1 MSRIRNRSI
10 FASAIAGLPAFTTP
24 STSITSRYTRP
35 GTEPTAPFVVEE
47 EEEREAT
54 RKEINVSESY
64 MKRLIVKID
73 SLDKK
78 MDSLLKEQI
87 DIKKRLKNIEL
98 LSEINNDSNF
108 SKDVITRV
116 TTNVFKVNIF
126 PSEKNLKEETERV
139 IRKSFLDIY
148 ESMDSRHHSS
158 FFKKIKTKLLEK
170 LRGMRGGIASRV
182 KSAIFEI
189 FGESQLPRIDF
200 QSSPAEINSWKSDQR
215 VKDAYRNLFE
225 VFSDNCTYMEIILD
239 RVWKSKKKISNM
251 YIAWGV
257 AIAQLFLNPKRKLQN
272 KLPLKPGDGELEAE
286 HTTEEESEEWEEEE
300 RSPKRRKTSGGCVLS
315 PRLGSGSPR
324 LASSQL
330 VSPRLASS
338 RLASSQPVSPR
349 PVSPQPVS
357 PRLFESPDT
366 PDTTREEGDTT
377 SGDTEGAEIVGQ

>member
-1 MSRIRNRSI
+1 MSRMRNRSI

-24 STSITSRYTRP
+24 STSIASRRTRP

-64 MKRLIVKID
+64 MKRLIAKID

-98 LSEINNDSNF
+98 LSEINNDPNF

-126 PSEKNLKEETERV
+126 PSEKNLKEETKSV
-139 IRKSFLDIY
+139 IRKSFPDIY

-170 LRGMRGGIASRV
+170 LRGMQGGIASWV

-239 RVWKSKKKISNM
+239 RVWRSKKKSLIC
-251 YIAWGV
+251 ILRG
-257 AIAQLFLNPKRKLQN
+257 RKLQN

-300 RSPKRRKTSGGCVLS
+300 RSPKRRRTSGGRVLSPRLGS

-324 LASSQL
+324 LASSRL

-338 RLASSQPVSPR
+338 QLAFSRPVSPR
-349 PVSPQPVS
+349 PVS

-377 SGDTEGAEIVGQ
+377 GGDTEGAEIVGQ

>member
-1 MSRIRNRSI
+1 MSRMRNRSI

-24 STSITSRYTRP
+24 STSIASRRTRP

-64 MKRLIVKID
+64 MKRLIAKID

-98 LSEINNDSNF
+98 LSEINNDLNF
-108 SKDVITRV
+108 SKDIITRV

-126 PSEKNLKEETERV
+126 LSEKNLKEETESV
-139 IRKSFLDIY
+139 IRKSFPDIY
-148 ESMDSRHHSS
+148 ELMDSRHHSR

-170 LRGMRGGIASRV
+170 LCGMRGGIASRV

-200 QSSPAEINSWKSDQR
+200 QSSPAKINSWKSNQR

-239 RVWKSKKKISNM
+239 RVKGIQISENLLKKQMKIN
-251 YIAWGV
+251 
-257 AIAQLFLNPKRKLQN
+257 FRKLQN
-272 KLPLKPGDGELEAE
+272 KLPLKPRDGELEAE

-300 RSPKRRKTSGGCVLS
+300 RSPKTSGNFLCR
-315 PRLGSGSPR
+315 RL
-324 LASSQL
+324 L
-330 VSPRLASS
+330 
-338 RLASSQPVSPR
+338 
-349 PVSPQPVS
+349 
-357 PRLFESPDT
+357 
-366 PDTTREEGDTT
+366 
-377 SGDTEGAEIVGQ
+377 

>member
-1 MSRIRNRSI
+1 MSRMRNRSI
-10 FASAIAGLPAFTTP
+10 FASVIAGLPAFTTP
-24 STSITSRYTRP
+24 STSITLRRTRP

-54 RKEINVSESY
+54 RKEIT
-64 MKRLIVKID
+64 KID

-98 LSEINNDSNF
+98 LSEINNDPNF

-126 PSEKNLKEETERV
+126 LSEKNLKEETERV
-139 IRKSFLDIY
+139 IRKNFLDIY

-200 QSSPAEINSWKSDQR
+200 QSSLAEINSWKSDQR

-239 RVWKSKKKISNM
+239 RW
-251 YIAWGV
+251 
-257 AIAQLFLNPKRKLQN
+257 KLQN
-272 KLPLKPGDGELEAE
+272 KLPLKPRDGELEAK
-286 HTTEEESEEWEEEE
+286 HTTEEESKEWEEEE
-300 RSPKRRKTSGGCVLS
+300 RSPKRRRTSGGRVLSPRLGSPWLGSGS

-324 LASSQL
+324 LASSRL

-338 RLASSQPVSPR
+338 WLASSRPVSPR
-349 PVSPQPVS
+349 PVSPRPVF
-357 PRLFESPDT
+357 PRLFEFPDT
-366 PDTTREEGDTT
+366 LDTTREEGDTT
-377 SGDTEGAEIVGQ
+377 GGDTEGAEIVGQ